1 MDEDVQRR
9 ISEELNGGADDS
21 IVIATPDNIHLV
33 TSGYIS
39 DGEIDPSMTGDIS
52 KVFINGR
59 SLKDI
64 LDGQRASLTN
74 VAHQTK
80 IAVQSASNMQD
91 LKEALVNFL
100 EAIEGMQ

>member
-74 VAHQTK
+74 AAHQAK
-80 IAVQSASNMQD
+80 IAVESANDMGA
-91 LKEALVNFL
+91 LKDALTNFFNT
-100 EAIEGMQ
+100 IEGMQ